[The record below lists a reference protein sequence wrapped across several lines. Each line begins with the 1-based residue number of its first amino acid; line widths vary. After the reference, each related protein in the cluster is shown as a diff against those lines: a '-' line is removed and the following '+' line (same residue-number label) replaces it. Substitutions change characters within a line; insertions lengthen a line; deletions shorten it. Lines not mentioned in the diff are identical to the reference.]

1 MSSGIKREQEFRSC
15 GSDESRS
22 FGPAG
27 PTFFSL
33 VGKEGKSTPR
43 GKGTHS
49 RVLLIKN
56 DLKTE

>member
-1 MSSGIKREQEFRSC
+1 MLLLYTIETFCQVALN
-15 GSDESRS
+15 ESRD
-22 FGPAG
+22 FAPAG
-27 PTFFSL
+27 ATFFSL